1 MRQGRYLKQLNTS
14 GNIRTSFWQR
24 QFSDDERVKV
34 NLKKISIQR
43 RSQEKGR
50 ERDMGVTIKYRGVII
65 KAEKQLNTYIY
76 LIRTKMVKI
85 LNEHP
90 AATFKFNVGTRQ
102 SEFQKQS

>member
-50 ERDMGVTIKYRGVII
+50 ERDMGVTIKYRGVVRETEKLI
-65 KAEKQLNTYIY
+65 KHTQKLDINKNDKRVKRTSGSYIY
-76 LIRTKMVKI
+76 
-85 LNEHP
+85 
-90 AATFKFNVGTRQ
+90 
-102 SEFQKQS
+102 